1 MSRRTIIRNQPS
13 ISENINSVGRNS
25 GSHIWKK
32 SHKRTSSS
40 SLAAYLG
47 VFLLVMSIVA
57 IGYQPPEQL
66 NTAARA
72 ANSGTSS
79 DSQTMS
85 AIDDLVA
92 TNLAAN
98 IAQTANL
105 PVAANVANL
114 SQSIAAESVLVKAD
128 DTIVSKPQ
136 IVEPSASNR
145 EIQEYKTEAGDNVQM
160 VADKYNVSSQTIKW
174 SNSLD
179 SDALEAGR
187 TLKILPV
194 DGVLYTVEDGDTVE
208 SIVSRYKANKQQLIS
223 FNDLEID
230 GLSGGKQLIIPSGT
244 LPEVERPGYVAPQTN
259 YYGNNYRS
267 GGAAT
272 SAPSAYLAGASA
284 GNRYAFGNCTWYVYE
299 RRAQLG
305 RPVGSFWGNASTWA
319 SYAGAAGFGINGV
332 PAPGAIMANGGGY
345 GHVAVVE
352 SVNPGKS
359 ITISEMNGYR
369 FGGGFNIVA
378 RGEVSWSDATSGYY
392 QYIH

>member
-1 MSRRTIIRNQPS
+1 MS
-13 ISENINSVGRNS
+13 
-25 GSHIWKK
+25 
-32 SHKRTSSS
+32 
-40 SLAAYLG
+40 L
-47 VFLLVMSIVA
+47 VA

-72 ANSGTSS
+72 ANTGTNNN
-79 DSQTMS
+79 SQTMS

-98 IAQTANL
+98 IAQTADL

-114 SQSIAAESVLVKAD
+114 SQSIDAESVLVKSD
-128 DTIVSKPQ
+128 DTIVAKPQ
-136 IVEPSASNR
+136 IIQPTASNR
-145 EIQEYKTEAGDNVQM
+145 EIKKYKTKAGDTVQK
-160 VADKYNVSSQTIKW
+160 VADRYNVSPRTIKW
-174 SNSLD
+174 TNGLE

-187 TLKILPV
+187 TLTILPV
-194 DGVLYTVEDGDTVE
+194 DGVLYTVEGGGSID
-208 SIVSRYKANKQQLIS
+208 SIVSRYKANKQQLVS

-230 GLSGGKQLIIPSGT
+230 GLSNGKQIIIPSGT
-244 LPEVERPGYVAPQTN
+244 LPETERPGYEAPVVESNN
-259 YYGNNYRS
+259 YYG
-267 GGAAT
+267 GGSNGG
-272 SAPSAYLAGASA
+272 SAVGSPSAYLAGASA

-305 RPVGSFWGNASTWA
+305 RPVGSFWGNAATWS
-319 SYAGAAGFGINGV
+319 SYAGAAGFDVNGT

-378 RGEVSWSDATSGYY
+378 RGKVSWNEAVSGMYR
-392 QYIH
+392 YIH

>member
-1 MSRRTIIRNQPS
+1 MS
-13 ISENINSVGRNS
+13 
-25 GSHIWKK
+25 
-32 SHKRTSSS
+32 
-40 SLAAYLG
+40 L
-47 VFLLVMSIVA
+47 VA

-66 NTAARA
+66 NLAARA
-72 ANSGTSS
+72 ANTSTSS

-98 IAQTANL
+98 IAHTADL
-105 PVAANVANL
+105 PVATNLANL
-114 SQSIAAESVLVKAD
+114 SQSIAVESVLVKAD

-136 IVEPSASNR
+136 IVSPSDSNR
-145 EIQEYKTEAGDNVQM
+145 EVQTYKTVAGDTVQS
-160 VADKYNVSSQTIKW
+160 VAERYQVSPQTIKW
-174 SNSLD
+174 TNGLE
-179 SDALEAGR
+179 SDALEADR
-187 TLKILPV
+187 TLTILPV
-194 DGVLYTVEDGDTVE
+194 DGVLYTVEADDTID
-208 SIVSRYKANKQQLIS
+208 SIVSRYGANKQQLVM

-230 GLSGGKQLIIPSGT
+230 GLSTGKQLIIPSGT

-259 YYGNNYRS
+259 SYGSGNYRVGGSAS
-267 GGAAT
+267 GT
-272 SAPSAYLAGASA
+272 PSRYLAGASA
-284 GNRYAFGNCTWYVYE
+284 GNRYAFGNCTWYVFE

-305 RPVGSFWGNASTWA
+305 RPVGSFWGNAVTWP
-319 SYAGAAGFGINGV
+319 SYAGSAGYAVNGTPAA
-332 PAPGAIMANGGGY
+332 GAIMSNGGGY

-378 RGEVSWSDATSGYY
+378 RGTLPWSEATSGYY